1 MSNEKRIGIGTA
13 NPLWTVTFYDD
24 ASGEIV
30 GHLHV
35 ALNGR
40 ISFDGDVDASALL
53 FAQTMSN
60 LIESRFNR
68 GVLLRLGNEPCAL
81 ESIIFRTYLRLPL
94 IIEAVQIAEVF
105 EVNDKE
111 HIHQGAPGDFLVKD
125 PQGNL
130 HVVKPEDF
138 NKAHLRWYFYP
149 KAYNRLVMN
158 LEDPTQDD
166 LIAEH
171 PKLCESLIEAMRLL
185 KEVSTKLK
193 EGSNDREA
201 IQGDCRCVGASI
213 AKETS

>member
-1 MSNEKRIGIGTA
+1 MTPSKKRIGIGTA

-53 FAQTMSN
+53 FAKTMN
-60 LIESRFNR
+60 ELVESRFNR
-68 GVLLRLGNEPCAL
+68 GVVLRLGNEPYDVDKMW
-81 ESIIFRTYLRLPL
+81 FRTYLRLPL
-94 IIEAVQIAEVF
+94 IVEAISIAEAF

-111 HIHQGAPGDFLVKD
+111 HIHQGAPGDFLVRD
-125 PQGNL
+125 PQGGL
-130 HVVKPEDF
+130 HVVKPEAF

-149 KAYNRLVMN
+149 EPYNTLVMN
-158 LEDPTQDD
+158 LEDRAQDN
-166 LIAEH
+166 IIEEH

-185 KEVSTKLK
+185 EEVSTKLK
-193 EGSNDREA
+193 EA
-201 IQGDCRCVGASI
+201 PKA
-213 AKETS
+213 